1 MPVSRHILNT
11 RLTPSGSALL
21 GFVVL
26 VEILA
31 RDLLF
36 SHVGE
41 FKDEIDHLVL
51 IDRRTKL
58 GERIVIVAIVVPDL
72 LLASGHLARALD
84 DRAADPSSVTVILF
98 FSPISDSTRPSR
110 TRRSAILWYS
120 SLAASSVVFS
130 DSKVLPVDSISA
142 LIEFHIRLNSSSTS
156 DGGASKRWL
165 SSRRSSSMRLTRCR
179 VAPANSATSRSRA
192 ASFSFSRDSRPSV
205 LANSS
210 SILVSCG
217 ASIKVAVVSNSV

>member
-1 MPVSRHILNT
+1 MPVSWHILKT
-11 RLTPSGSALL
+11 WLTPSGSALL

-72 LLASGHLARALD
+72 LLASRHLARALN
-84 DRAADPSSVTVILF
+84 DRAADLVVSDRDLVLF
-98 FSPISDSTRPSR
+98 ADLGQHQTEPNPTIGD
-110 TRRSAILWYS
+110 L
-120 SLAASSVVFS
+120 VVFF
-130 DSKVLPVDSISA
+130 P
-142 LIEFHIRLNSSSTS
+142 
-156 DGGASKRWL
+156 GGLFR
-165 SSRRSSSMRLTRCR
+165 
-179 VAPANSATSRSRA
+179 
-192 ASFSFSRDSRPSV
+192 
-205 LANSS
+205 
-210 SILVSCG
+210 
-217 ASIKVAVVSNSV
+217 

>member
-1 MPVSRHILNT
+1 MPVSWHILNT
-11 RLTPSGSALL
+11 WLTPSGSALL

-84 DRAADPSSVTVILF
+84 HRAADFVVGDRDLVLF
-98 FSPISDSTRPSR
+98 ADLGKHKAEP
-110 TRRSAILWYS
+110 
-120 SLAASSVVFS
+120 
-130 DSKVLPVDSISA
+130 
-142 LIEFHIRLNSSSTS
+142 
-156 DGGASKRWL
+156 
-165 SSRRSSSMRLTRCR
+165 
-179 VAPANSATSRSRA
+179 APAAG
-192 ASFSFSRDSRPSV
+192 V
-205 LANSS
+205 
-210 SILVSCG
+210 G
-217 ASIKVAVVSNSV
+217 VAFLLG

>member
-21 GFVVL
+21 GIVYY

-36 SHVGE
+36 SNVGE

-84 DRAADPSSVTVILF
+84 DRAADL
-98 FSPISDSTRPSR
+98 
-110 TRRSAILWYS
+110 
-120 SLAASSVVFS
+120 
-130 DSKVLPVDSISA
+130 
-142 LIEFHIRLNSSSTS
+142 
-156 DGGASKRWL
+156 
-165 SSRRSSSMRLTRCR
+165 
-179 VAPANSATSRSRA
+179 
-192 ASFSFSRDSRPSV
+192 
-205 LANSS
+205 
-210 SILVSCG
+210 
-217 ASIKVAVVSNSV
+217 VVSDRDLVLFADLGQHQTEPDPAVGDLMV

>member
-1 MPVSRHILNT
+1 MPVSPHSPDAGPIW
-11 RLTPSGSALL
+11 SGGALL

-84 DRAADPSSVTVILF
+84 DRAADF
-98 FSPISDSTRPSR
+98 
-110 TRRSAILWYS
+110 
-120 SLAASSVVFS
+120 VVG
-130 DSKVLPVDSISA
+130 DRDLVL
-142 LIEFHIRLNSSSTS
+142 
-156 DGGASKRWL
+156 
-165 SSRRSSSMRLTRCR
+165 
-179 VAPANSATSRSRA
+179 
-192 ASFSFSRDSRPSV
+192 
-205 LANSS
+205 
-210 SILVSCG
+210 
-217 ASIKVAVVSNSV
+217 